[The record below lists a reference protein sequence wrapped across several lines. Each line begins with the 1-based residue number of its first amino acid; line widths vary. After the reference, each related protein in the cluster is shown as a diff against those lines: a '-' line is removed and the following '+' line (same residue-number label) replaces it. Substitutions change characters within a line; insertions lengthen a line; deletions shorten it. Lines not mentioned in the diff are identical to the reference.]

1 MTKATAST
9 TERELID
16 RTVRDYFEGWY
27 DGDVERMDRVLH
39 PDLVKRGAGQDGLD
53 RLRITTKER
62 MLELTA
68 LAEGKA
74 DGADRSLDI
83 EVEDATEDTASV
95 TVRSAVYHEYVHLV
109 RTPAGWKIAN
119 ALWRYT

>member
-1 MTKATAST
+1 
-9 TERELID
+9 
-16 RTVRDYFEGWY
+16 
-27 DGDVERMDRVLH
+27 
-39 PDLVKRGAGQDGLD
+39 
-53 RLRITTKER
+53 

-68 LAEGKA
+68 LGEGKP

-109 RTPAGWKIAN
+109 RTPDGWKIAN
-119 ALWRYT
+119 ALWRYS

>member
-1 MTKATAST
+1 MTKTATE
-9 TERELID
+9 TELELI
-16 RTVRDYFEGWY
+16 TEAVRDYFEGWY

-39 PDLVKRGAGQDGLD
+39 PDLVKRGAGQDGPD
-53 RLRITTKER
+53 RLRITSKER

-68 LAEGKA
+68 LGEGKE

-83 EVEDATEDTASV
+83 RVEDATADTASV
-95 TVRSAVYHEYVHLV
+95 TVRSAVYHEYVHVV

>member
-1 MTKATAST
+1 MTKTAAA
-9 TERELID
+9 TERALIEQA
-16 RTVRDYFEGWY
+16 VRDYFESWY

-39 PDLVKRGAGQDGLD
+39 PDLVKRGAGQDGPNS
-53 RLRITTKER
+53 LRITTKER
-62 MLELTA
+62 MLELTT
-68 LAEGKA
+68 LGEGTG

-83 EVEDATEDTASV
+83 RIEDATEDIASV

-109 RTPAGWKIAN
+109 RTADGWKIAN

>member
-1 MTKATAST
+1 MTNTVTAADQKQ
-9 TERELID
+9 IMQ
-16 RTVRDYFEGWY
+16 TVLDYFEGWY
-27 DGDVERMDRVLH
+27 DGDVARMDRVLH
-39 PDLVKRGAGQDGLD
+39 PDLVKRGAGQDGPD
-53 RLRITTKER
+53 RLRVTTKER

-68 LAEGKA
+68 LGEGKP